1 MGTYLT
7 AAGFQKRTLQEIR
20 LDLEQGFRDLYG
32 PEIDLRPEGR
42 TGHLIGLLAK
52 ALADGW
58 DGTAEI
64 ITSLDPSNA
73 EGVFLD
79 VVCALTGVFRIAA
92 AKSRVLC
99 ACYAEAAND
108 GLLIPAGRQVRRTR
122 GALVFSLRTATTV
135 SSSACRD
142 LYIQAAS
149 PLIPGTEVTLT
160 TSFGT
165 FEVTVPGTSDPN
177 MTTYQLLADAIAASA
192 WTGTATAYSGSAPPT
207 GAQLPEDCLRL
218 VDPAADFG
226 LTSSA
231 TWAASLIGSVGDFE
245 ASVYGIETVDVG
257 EISEISTPEPGW
269 SAVYNL
275 SVAVPGRLA
284 ETDAQL
290 RVRRE
295 QLFGTGNATERAI
308 LNAVYNRV
316 DGVLSASIRSNRT
329 MAADSDGRPPK
340 SFEVVVQGGDAT
352 QIGQV
357 IWDTEPAGI
366 ESYGNQTVT
375 VTDTQGI
382 LQTVKYTIPVE
393 AWLWVDLRYKKY
405 GDEAFPANGESLIRE
420 AVLEWAVGEFTVG
433 KDIFPDRVKVPVYK
447 NVPGV
452 GEIQVRVQVTAAG
465 VSPTSYVSTPIEVG
479 GRSVAVLTAN
489 RLMTTEGNFL

>member
-122 GALVFSLRTATTV
+122 GALVFSLRTAATV

-142 LYIQAAS
+142 LYIQAVGTLTPGAS
-149 PLIPGTEVTLT
+149 VTLAL
-160 TSFGT
+160 SFGT
-165 FEVTVPGTSDPN
+165 FTVTVPATSDPN
-177 MTTYQLLADAIAASA
+177 MSTYQLLAAAIAAST
-192 WTGTATAYSGSAPPT
+192 WTGTATAYEGDSVPE
-207 GAQLPEDCLRL
+207 GAQLEEDCLRL
-218 VDPAADFG
+218 VDPTADFG
-226 LTSSA
+226 LTASA
-231 TWAASLIGSVGDFE
+231 TWTPALIGSVGDFE
-245 ASVYGIETVDVG
+245 ASVYGVETVEVG
-257 EISEISTPEPGW
+257 EITEISTPEPGW
-269 SAVYNL
+269 QKVYNL
-275 SVAVPGRLA
+275 SAAVPGRLA

-290 RVRRE
+290 RIRRE

-308 LNAVYNRV
+308 LNALYNRV
-316 DGVLSASIRSNRT
+316 DGILSASIRSNRT
-329 MAADSDGRPPK
+329 LAVDSDGRPPK
-340 SFEVVVQGGDAT
+340 SFEVVVQGGSAA

-366 ESYGNQTVT
+366 ESYGNQTVN

-382 LQTVKYTIPVE
+382 VQTVKYTIPVE
-393 AWLWVDLRYKKY
+393 VWLWIDLRYKKY
-405 GDEAFPANGESLIRE
+405 GDESFPANGETLMRE
-420 AVLEWAVGEFTVG
+420 AILEWAATEFTVG
-433 KDIFPDRVKVPVYK
+433 KDVFPDRVKVPVYK

-452 GEIQVRVQVTAAG
+452 GEMQAWVQVTTAG
-465 VSPTSYVSTPIEVG
+465 TTPTSYVDTTIEVG

-489 RLMTTEGNFL
+489 RLTVTEGNFL